1 MTLDGLDS
9 FELFKTFYFPDELY
23 FPASILRAIHSIDIC
38 TVKIKRIRYMHAVF
52 TNQITH
58 IWHFNDKVVIA
69 RCLVQYG
76 KYFPI
81 FSYFATYL
89 HEPLGE

>member
-9 FELFKTFYFPDELY
+9 FELFKTFYFPDE
-23 FPASILRAIHSIDIC
+23 LRAIHSIDIC
-38 TVKIKRIRYMHAVF
+38 TVKIKRIRYMHAVL
-52 TNQITH
+52 TSQITD